1 MNEPG
6 TTVPA
11 RTAGRRRGAIL
22 VAESAAAAMA
32 AVLASAV
39 LHAFGLFDQ
48 PSVLVVLAAYAA
60 VGVLVAALF
69 ARALLGVA
77 ASDRARHDLA
87 REQAALRRLATRVAV
102 GEPAEAIFSAVALEV
117 GELFDMDGARV
128 VRFLGAGEVFEHVG
142 WHAPGQPP
150 PPSGRVPLE
159 PLSLAAAVQR
169 TEAAV
174 LVDDYANWVQDPD
187 APRRLG
193 VRSGTAAPI
202 VVNGTLW
209 GAIAGWWRG
218 EAKPAAGVERRL
230 AGFTELVATAIANAD
245 SRQEQVRLAEE
256 QAALRRVATLVARE
270 SPPAAVL
277 AAVADELGRLLA
289 VESTIIYRFE
299 SDRTATVVANRG
311 SLGERLPVGLEV
323 PMDGEHVP
331 GRVLRSGESARFDD
345 HLDASGELG
354 IAVREFGVRSAF
366 GAPIIVV
373 GRLWGTLVVST
384 TRPEPLPS
392 TTDERVVEFIELVVA
407 AISNVEARAELAES
421 RARLVAA
428 ADAERRRVVR
438 DLHDG
443 AQQRLV
449 HTVMTLKLARAALG
463 TDGQPPGV
471 ELVDEALNQAQL
483 ATAEVRELSQG
494 ILPAVLTLHGL
505 PAAVDTLASRAPL
518 PVKTD
523 IAVERLPPA
532 VEATAYFVFAEAL
545 TNVAKHARADEA
557 EVVARVAEG
566 RLSLSV
572 RDNGVGGA
580 RVDGQG
586 LVGLADR
593 VAAFNGRLT
602 VRSPPAG
609 GTVLAAEIPIPG
621 LGRSSDD

>member
-1 MNEPG
+1 VACVDETG

-11 RTAGRRRGAIL
+11 AGRRRGVV
-22 VAESAAAAMA
+22 VAAGSVAAAVA
-32 AVLASAV
+32 
-39 LHAFGLFDQ
+39 
-48 PSVLVVLAAYAA
+48 
-60 VGVLVAALF
+60 AALF
-69 ARALLGVA
+69 ARALLGA
-77 ASDRARHDLA
+77 ADGDRARHELA

-102 GEPAEAIFSAVALEV
+102 GEPAEAIFLAVALEV
-117 GELFDMDGARV
+117 GELFGMDGARV
-128 VRFLGAGEVFEHVG
+128 VRFLGHDEVFEHVG

-159 PLSLAAAVQR
+159 PLSLAAEVQR
-169 TEAAV
+169 TGAAV
-174 LVDDYANWVQDPD
+174 LVEDYASWVQDPA

-202 VVNGTLW
+202 IVNGTLW
-209 GAIAGWWRG
+209 GVVAGWWRR

-230 AGFTELVATAIANAD
+230 AGFTDLVATAVANAD
-245 SRQEQVRLAEE
+245 SRQEQIRLAEE

-270 SPPAAVL
+270 STPAAVF

-289 VESTIIYRFE
+289 VGSTIIYRFE
-299 SDRTATVVANRG
+299 SERTATVVANRG
-311 SLGERLPVGLEV
+311 SLAERLPVGLEV
-323 PMDGEHVP
+323 SMEGEHVP
-331 GRVLRSGESARFDD
+331 GRVLRSGGSARFDD
-345 HLDASGELG
+345 HGNASGELG
-354 IAVREFGVRSAF
+354 TAVRESGVRSAF

-384 TRPEPLPS
+384 TRPEPLPA
-392 TTDERVVEFIELVVA
+392 TMDERVVEFIELVVA

-449 HTVMTLKLARAALG
+449 HTVMTLELARAALAG
-463 TDGQPPGV
+463 DGQGRGV
-471 ELVDEALNQAQL
+471 ELVEEALDQAQR
-483 ATAEVRELSQG
+483 ATAEVRELAQG
-494 ILPAVLTLHGL
+494 ILPAVLTRLGL
-505 PAAVDTLASRAPL
+505 PAAVDTLTSRAPL
-518 PVKTD
+518 PVETD
-523 IAVERLPPA
+523 IVVDRLPPA

-545 TNVAKHARADEA
+545 TNVAKHSRADRA
-557 EVVARVAEG
+557 EVVARVANG
-566 RLSLSV
+566 LLSLSV

-580 RVDGQG
+580 RLDGQG

-593 VAAFNGRLT
+593 LAALNGRLT

-609 GTVLAAEIPIPG
+609 GTVLAAEIPIHG
-621 LGRSSDD
+621 DDRPPPPARWCR